1 MSLITKLFQ
10 FVLMTTNKYEID
22 ESHGLAHSMNV
33 LHFANNIYEA
43 EKENY
48 PILESQAKVIF
59 VSAII
64 HDMCDKK
71 YVDESEGLYNINAF
85 LDDKM
90 TKEEIDMTKKIINTM
105 SYSKVKKQGFPELH
119 EYQMAYHVVREAD
132 LLSAYDFDRCMLY
145 KIYNENG
152 KRDQNNNNNN
162 HDNMNVLD
170 AFNNANELFQNRVLK
185 HNTDGLFIT
194 EYSKHHYFPLHIEA
208 VKRIQ
213 TWKKI
218 LRKPML

>member
-1 MSLITKLFQ
+1 
-10 FVLMTTNKYEID
+10 MTSNKYQID

-43 EKENY
+43 EKKNH
-48 PILESQAKVIF
+48 PILEGQAKVIF

-90 TKEEIDMTKKIINTM
+90 TREEIDMTKKIINTM
-105 SYSKVKKQGFPELH
+105 SYSKVKKIGFPELH
-119 EYQMAYHVVREAD
+119 EYQMAYHIVREAD

-145 KIYNENG
+145 KIYNVNNVCKIYNENNTHNKNSDEHG
-152 KRDQNNNNNN
+152 QNEM
-162 HDNMNVLD
+162 DILD

-185 HNTDGLFIT
+185 HNVDGLFIT
-194 EYSKHHYFPLHIEA
+194 EYSRYNYLPLHIEA
-208 VKRIQ
+208 IKRIHS
-213 TWKKI
+213 WKQI
-218 LRKPML
+218 LRKPMV

>member
-10 FVLMTTNKYEID
+10 FVLMTTNKHQID
-22 ESHGLAHSMNV
+22 ESHGLSHSMNV

-43 EKENY
+43 EKQNF
-48 PILESQAKVIF
+48 PILEGQAKVIF

-71 YVDESEGLYNINAF
+71 YIDESEGLYNINSF
-85 LDDKM
+85 LEDKM
-90 TKEEIDMTKKIINTM
+90 TKEEIDISKKIINTM
-105 SYSKVKKQGFPELH
+105 SYSKVKKMGFPELH
-119 EYQMAYHVVREAD
+119 EYQMAYHIVREAD

-145 KIYNENG
+145 NIHNT
-152 KRDQNNNNNN
+152 QNKSGPGE
-162 HDNMNVLD
+162 MNVLD
-170 AFNNANELFQNRVLK
+170 AFNNASELFQNRVLK
-185 HNTDGLFIT
+185 HNVDGLFIT
-194 EYSKHHYFPLHIEA
+194 EYSKHHYLPLHIEA

-213 TWKKI
+213 TWKQI